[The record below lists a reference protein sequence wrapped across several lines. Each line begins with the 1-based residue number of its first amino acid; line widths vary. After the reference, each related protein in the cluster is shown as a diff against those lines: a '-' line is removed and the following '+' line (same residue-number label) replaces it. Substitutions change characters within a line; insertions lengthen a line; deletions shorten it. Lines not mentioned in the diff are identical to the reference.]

1 MYKQRIQEIYE
12 ITKQELVNGICDIED
27 YALVI
32 AGLIREQDFEAC
44 EGIRLAVADYGISL
58 MISEEE

>member
-58 MISEEE
+58 IISEEE

>member
-58 MISEEE
+58 VIQEEE

>member
-1 MYKQRIQEIYE
+1 MCKPRIQEIYKV
-12 ITKQELVNGICDIED
+12 TKQELLNGICDIED

-44 EGIRLAVADYGISL
+44 EGIKLAIAEYGITL
-58 MISEEE
+58 TIPEEE

>member
-58 MISEEE
+58 TISEEE